1 MITQEASQ
9 LTSQEASL
17 SFDTLVATS
26 IFSSDVTS
34 MKSSVSEQSHQIVNQ
49 LQCDVQQEMAQTST
63 TLAAEKSNDAELN
76 EEIRKIKSLEKSQ
89 NISLSV
95 LSATE
100 LEKLAEKRL
109 E

>member
-1 MITQEASQ
+1 MIT
-9 LTSQEASL
+9 QEASL
-17 SFDTLVATS
+17 SFDTSVATS
-26 IFSSDVTS
+26 IFSSDATS

-49 LQCDVQQEMAQTST
+49 LQCDVQQEMVQTST
-63 TLAAEKSNDAELN
+63 TLAAQTSTDAELD

-95 LSATE
+95 LSSTE
-100 LEKLAEKRL
+100 LKKLAEKRL

>member
-1 MITQEASQ
+1 MIT
-9 LTSQEASL
+9 QEASL
-17 SFDTLVATS
+17 SFDTSVATS
-26 IFSSDVTS
+26 IFSSDATS